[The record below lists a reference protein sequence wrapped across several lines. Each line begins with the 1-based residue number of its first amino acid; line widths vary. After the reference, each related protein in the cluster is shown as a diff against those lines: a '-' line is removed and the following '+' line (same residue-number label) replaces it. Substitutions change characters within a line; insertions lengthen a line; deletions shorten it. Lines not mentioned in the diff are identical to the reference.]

1 MGETVCDQ
9 ENSPPASINGLEVI
23 VLQPIAADF
32 VQQEPHGNT
41 ALHRGNEQL
50 QEFAAHFI
58 VAPDV
63 RLHMHLAG
71 GAFDAFAQRAV
82 ERGRLTQD
90 SQRRGRG
97 QRQLGDLAE
106 AVQKARDRRVR
117 AGWSLRQYVSA
128 CLRRAGAGGRETVL
142 RAESLPPRAP
152 PCALPARTQSPDKAL
167 RQGPGISNIAHSHAS
182 VAVGRLLSSSMWG
195 MHATL
200 ASQIVSRIQNH
211 MPQDIAASRVVT
223 ETRDDFGAW
232 SRRKLSVQESMET
245 ASHAWLE
252 NERGDRIPIK
262 GLCTFGRVPGNSVV
276 IPTPNVSRRHAMIQE
291 QDTEF
296 CVVDLGSTN
305 GIEING
311 VRVTHPT
318 VLKPG
323 DRIGLPGVQFT
334 FRQVA
339 DPTLPLPN
347 VNQEAEQ
354 YAVTIPRY
362 QTQNTWI
369 LLADLQG
376 FTRRSQEMPA
386 NEIAPMVGKW
396 VASCQEIIK
405 ADKGV
410 LAKFLGDGFMAYW
423 TAHEETPRRDCQGV
437 PRICGVAE
445 DRADS
450 VPHRGPSRGGFV
462 RRPIA

>member
-1 MGETVCDQ
+1 MD
-9 ENSPPASINGLEVI
+9 
-23 VLQPIAADF
+23 
-32 VQQEPHGNT
+32 
-41 ALHRGNEQL
+41 
-50 QEFAAHFI
+50 
-58 VAPDV
+58 
-63 RLHMHLAG
+63 
-71 GAFDAFAQRAV
+71 
-82 ERGRLTQD
+82 
-90 SQRRGRG
+90 
-97 QRQLGDLAE
+97 
-106 AVQKARDRRVR
+106 
-117 AGWSLRQYVSA
+117 
-128 CLRRAGAGGRETVL
+128 
-142 RAESLPPRAP
+142 
-152 PCALPARTQSPDKAL
+152 
-167 RQGPGISNIAHSHAS
+167 
-182 VAVGRLLSSSMWG
+182 
-195 MHATL
+195 
-200 ASQIVSRIQNH
+200 
-211 MPQDIAASRVVT
+211 
-223 ETRDDFGAW
+223 
-232 SRRKLSVQESMET
+232 T

-291 QDTEF
+291 QDHEF
-296 CVVDLGSTN
+296 CMVDLGSTN

-318 VLKPG
+318 VLRAG
-323 DRIGLPGVQFT
+323 DRIGLPSVNFT

-339 DPTLPLPN
+339 DPTMPLPN

-423 TAHEETPRRDCQGV
+423 TAHEETPAAIAKACRAFAELQKTAPIPFRIVVHHGEVSFGGQSPDAGNTMISPDLNFTFRLEKVGSRLKLLWIFSDPAASRLKGLLPLTSVGAQKV
-437 PRICGVAE
+437 PDFEPERECFTLQV
-445 DRADS
+445 
-450 VPHRGPSRGGFV
+450 
-462 RRPIA
+462 